1 MTPIQPAAATLLQA
15 AQLQQLIS
23 AGVGAGAGVGSP
35 LSATGGG
42 FGSGNGNALYE
53 AYGSSR
59 PSTSSSSNAGFG
71 VGVGVG
77 NASAGLAPGP
87 ISATLPL
94 TASLQ
99 ASILQ
104 QHQRDQQRRTSF
116 GEGNA
121 TVVSAGKDGR
131 GSGLSSAS
139 SLNANA
145 PGVIGTSPRL
155 ARLSNPQMQSQNG
168 EQIVQQPERNV
179 SGPNAASSSSDSA
192 SSLPGSSAPPQQPNA
207 KTPSTSLTVS
217 PTSSS
222 PLRQTHTSSGSS
234 SAELSRASGQS
245 QTLEAPKSRRPSTAS
260 MSTSPR
266 AQHPAHPGTIALP
279 PPPPPNAFPYTP
291 HPYQYAM
298 GGPISPLGHPGSPLL
313 YSAYVQVQSPGHPY
327 PPPHPHPGAMQ
338 TPPTYAQVA
347 GYGGVQNQSQSQSQS
362 QDVAHG
368 HGHGQ
373 AQGQGA
379 QMATPYGLPPI
390 TPSMPSF
397 SFVPQPSPA
406 GMMSGSSAIPPTPA
420 ESGMGQ
426 EQSHSWAGGA
436 AYQHSGLSH
445 AASVQNQNAA
455 TPMSYPYNAV
465 MGMASPPIHFPPHM
479 FSPFTPGT
487 ALSPGAFWGHPGH
500 GGHVAPHLNPAVGS
514 RPLHHAYG
522 PGSQPTSPAA
532 GGFFPVMEPSGYFP
546 PVLPPQGRQ
555 EYFPPVPASV
565 PAQSSGL
572 ANEVTYQEG
581 DVERESG
588 SAVLVDGVDGADHAG
603 ERERTRSSSSSFSA
617 QSSAQGEG
625 DESGGGGRAS
635 SVATSWRSSD
645 ERVPTK
651 AGLANLDTASTGTL
665 KSLAGEMASMRLGE
679 PPKGRKS
686 QGARRVS
693 EKDDIWSPTA
703 PVGPAGRRESV
714 AVDDEEHA
722 AGAVAPGQQ
731 PNRSHSMGEA
741 SSSRPQTLQ
750 KTHSDE
756 TGERLVLDARTTKS
770 AGAVQ
775 KLVS

>member
-23 AGVGAGAGVGSP
+23 AGTGASVRSP
-35 LSATGGG
+35 LSATSGG
-42 FGSGNGNALYE
+42 FGSGNGNGNTMYE

-59 PSTSSSSNAGFG
+59 PSTSSSNAGFG
-71 VGVGVG
+71 VGNGST
-77 NASAGLAPGP
+77 AAP

-104 QHQRDQQRRTSF
+104 QHQCEERRRSSF
-116 GEGNA
+116 GEVNS
-121 TVVSAGKDGR
+121 VLSSGKDSR
-131 GSGLSSAS
+131 SSGLSSAS
-139 SLNANA
+139 PLSANA

-168 EQIVQQPERNV
+168 EQRVQQSEGKV
-179 SGPNAASSSSDSA
+179 SGPTTAASSRTSSSDSA

-207 KTPSTSLTVS
+207 KTSSTSLTVS

-234 SAELSRASGQS
+234 SAELSRPSAQS

-266 AQHPAHPGTIALP
+266 VQHPAHPGTIALP

-313 YSAYVQVQSPGHPY
+313 YSAYVQMQSPGHPY
-327 PPPHPHPGAMQ
+327 PPPHPGLMQ
-338 TPPTYAQVA
+338 TPSGAPPTYAQMA
-347 GYGGVQNQSQSQSQS
+347 GYVQS
-362 QDVAHG
+362 QDTAHG
-368 HGHGQ
+368 
-373 AQGQGA
+373 QGQGA
-379 QMATPYGLPPI
+379 QMTTPYGLPPI

-406 GMMSGSSAIPPTPA
+406 GPMGGSSAIPPTPA
-420 ESGMGQ
+420 ESGMSQ
-426 EQSHSWAGGA
+426 EQSYSSAGGA
-436 AYQHSGLSH
+436 VYQHSGLSH

-455 TPMSYPYNAV
+455 TPMSYPYSAV
-465 MGMASPPIHFPPHM
+465 MGMASPPVHFPPHM

-500 GGHVAPHLNPAVGS
+500 GGHGVPHLNPAVGS

-546 PVLPPQGRQ
+546 PVPPPQGTQ

-581 DVERESG
+581 DVEKESG
-588 SAVLVDGVDGADHAG
+588 SAVLVDGVDGVDRGG

-625 DESGGGGRAS
+625 DESGGGDRAS

-651 AGLANLDTASTGTL
+651 AGLANVDTASTGTL
-665 KSLAGEMASMRLGE
+665 KSLAGEMASVRLGE

-686 QGARRVS
+686 QGARRGS
-693 EKDDIWSPTA
+693 EKDVWSPTDA
-703 PVGPAGRRESV
+703 AGPAGRRESV
-714 AVDDEEHA
+714 AVDDGEHA
-722 AGAVAPGQQ
+722 ANAVAPGQQ
-731 PNRSHSMGEA
+731 PNRSLSMGEA

-756 TGERLVLDARTTKS
+756 TGERLVLDARATKS